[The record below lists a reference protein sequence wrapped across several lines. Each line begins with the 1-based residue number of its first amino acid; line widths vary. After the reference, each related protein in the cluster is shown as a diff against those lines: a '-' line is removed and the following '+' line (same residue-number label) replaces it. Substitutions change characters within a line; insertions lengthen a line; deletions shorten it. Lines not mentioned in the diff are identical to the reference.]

1 MTLGQRLS
9 RVGAGLRSARQRAAF
24 LPPLLGRVF
33 LFYAFHVSGTGKL
46 AHLDQAAAFA
56 AALGLPAPRHY
67 ALAVANL
74 EAWGAWLL
82 LFGVLTRPTALL
94 LGLSSLVALVT
105 ADRGALAAA
114 LALTGQTDVLGV
126 APLVLLVPLAWL
138 AVEGAGLLSL
148 DGLVARL
155 LRRGTGGVSH
165 GA

>member
-1 MTLGQRLS
+1 MTLGQGLS

-46 AHLDQAAAFA
+46 AHLDQAAGFA

-67 ALAVANL
+67 AIAVANL

-82 LFGVLTRPTALL
+82 LAGLFTRPAAALL
-94 LGLSSLVALVT
+94 ALSAVVSLLT
-105 ADRGALAAA
+105 ADREALVAA
-114 LALTGQTDVLGV
+114 LELSGRTDVLAV
-126 APLVLLVPLAWL
+126 APLALLVPLVWL
-138 AVEGAGLLSL
+138 VVEGAGLLSV

-155 LRRGTGGVSH
+155 LRWQATSREH
-165 GA
+165 R